1 MIRPP
6 VAARTPARLRFTHLD
21 KPLWPAA
28 PGGEAGPT
36 TKADYLAY
44 LEAVAPWALP
54 HLRGR
59 PLVLTRYPHGALGAS
74 FYQKNLP
81 ECAPDW
87 LPAFRDDHP
96 TADGR
101 HIRYLVAESTAD
113 LLWLGQQAALEF
125 HPWLST
131 AAAPDLPDRAVI
143 DLDPMA
149 PAGFE
154 EARAVARLTA
164 DILAAA
170 GVRGWLK
177 TSGATGLHCFIPIR
191 PRRPHR
197 EVAAVLRDLGEL
209 LLRLWPERVTL
220 ERAVARRGGR
230 VYVDYLQNARGKTVC
245 AAYSPRPVPGAQVS
259 MPIAWSELD
268 AVRPERWTV
277 RTVPARLRER
287 GDAWA
292 DLPGAPPQDLEALG
306 RVCREAV
313 QVGPTPRRRSR
324 P

>member
-1 MIRPP
+1 LT
-6 VAARTPARLRFTHLD
+6 VATPAPHLRFTHLD
-21 KPLWPAA
+21 KPLWPPA
-28 PGGEAGPT
+28 PGSGAGPT

-54 HLRGR
+54 HLRSR

-81 ECAPDW
+81 ESAPEW
-87 LPAFRDDHP
+87 LPRFRDDHP

-101 HIRYLVAESTAD
+101 HIRYLVAAAPAD

-131 AAAPDLPDRAVI
+131 AAAPGLPDRAVI

-154 EARAVARLTA
+154 EARAVARLA
-164 DILAAA
+164 SEILRAA
-170 GVRGWLK
+170 GVRAWPK
-177 TSGATGLHCFIPIR
+177 TSGATGIHCFIPIR
-191 PRRPHR
+191 PERPYR
-197 EVAAVLRDLGEL
+197 DVAAILRGLGEL
-209 LLRLWPERVTL
+209 LLRLWPGRVTL
-220 ERAVARRGGR
+220 ERAVARRAGR
-230 VYVDYLQNARGKTVC
+230 VYVDYLQNARGKTLC
-245 AAYSPRPVPGAQVS
+245 AAYSPRPIAGAPVS
-259 MPIAWSELD
+259 MPIDWSELD
-268 AVRPERWTV
+268 SVRPEMWTV
-277 RTVPARLRER
+277 RTAPARLRER

-292 DLPGAPPQDLEALG
+292 DLPGAPPQDLEALA
-306 RVCREAV
+306 RVCGDAL
-313 QVGPTPRRRSR
+313 QGCPTPRRLSR